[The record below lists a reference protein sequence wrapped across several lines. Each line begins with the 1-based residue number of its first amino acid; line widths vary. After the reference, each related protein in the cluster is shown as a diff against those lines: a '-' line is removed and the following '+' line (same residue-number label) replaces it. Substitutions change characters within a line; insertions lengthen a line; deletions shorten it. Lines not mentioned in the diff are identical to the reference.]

1 MRILTSCFMLLVLVG
16 FEANAV
22 TFLTEENPPLNF
34 TVEGKIVGTSTA
46 VVREMAR
53 RTALPAEIRVVA
65 WREAFKR
72 AQTEPEVCA
81 FSTARLPSRNAMF
94 QWVGTISRGYWSA
107 FALEAFAD
115 YVPRVDDLKKY
126 RVGVVNDA
134 RARYLRDRG
143 FVNLVEVERDGD
155 LPGRLT
161 IDPKKEGGI
170 DLWVTQGLM
179 AQDIARKAGAGPIKE
194 VFGGIMSQ
202 EYWLACNL
210 EMPKDTIK
218 ALSDSLSEMK
228 KDGTYRNLNHVRSLV
243 PAN

>member
-1 MRILTSCFMLLVLVG
+1 
-16 FEANAV
+16 
-22 TFLTEENPPLNF
+22 
-34 TVEGKIVGTSTA
+34 
-46 VVREMAR
+46 
-53 RTALPAEIRVVA
+53 
-65 WREAFKR
+65 
-72 AQTEPEVCA
+72 
-81 FSTARLPSRNAMF
+81 MF

-126 RVGVVNDA
+126 RVGVVSDA

-218 ALSDSLSEMK
+218 A
-228 KDGTYRNLNHVRSLV
+228 
-243 PAN
+243 